1 MHSETDAPKHPK
13 SLLVWGLPL
22 AAGLLPA
29 VAAMAAFVLSVHNGS
44 ISPCNPFFD
53 GCVSISRAARH
64 DLANLVFRGLVLP
77 GATLQ
82 ALTWILCAGW
92 LERISSANP
101 SEPRRPMTIAF
112 LGVLASLFFV
122 LYGTFLGSEG
132 ETYQW
137 LRRYGIN
144 FYFGLTYLCMLLTS
158 AGVFRAAQRGK
169 LQLPWQL
176 HRALGVVCLTLL
188 MFGVINLVAKALWG
202 DDAMADRLENNLEW
216 LAGSLFTLFFAML
229 SFLWRY
235 TRFRLYPATED

>member
-1 MHSETDAPKHPK
+1 MHAETDSRKHPK
-13 SLLVWGLPL
+13 LLLVWGLPL
-22 AAGLLPA
+22 LAGLLPA
-29 VAAMAAFVLSVHNGS
+29 VAAMVAFALSVHNGS

-64 DLANLVFRGLVLP
+64 DLANLVFRALVLP

-82 ALTWILCAGW
+82 ALTWILCAIW
-92 LERISSANP
+92 LERISANA
-101 SEPRRPMTIAF
+101 SEPRGPVTIAF
-112 LGVLASLFFV
+112 LGVFAGLFFV

-158 AGVFRAAQRGK
+158 AGVFRAAQGGR
-169 LQLPWQL
+169 LRLPWQM

-202 DDAMADRLENNLEW
+202 DDTLADHLENSLEW
-216 LAGSLFTLFFAML
+216 LAGLLFTLFFAML
-229 SFLWRY
+229 SFLWRH
-235 TRFRLYPATED
+235 TRFRLLPATDD